1 MQNGFNEFAI
11 EQLEILAAAGIR
23 FVIEDGKITKGL
35 LEKEK

>member
-1 MQNGFNEFAI
+1 MQNGFNEFTI
-11 EQLEILAAAGIR
+11 EEVEKSADGGIR

>member
-11 EQLEILAAAGIR
+11 EQLEILAEAGIR